1 MRFAGCIFLLATSVL
16 PDAALAEAGVL
27 IPSGSTQPNPQQLSL
42 DRMKVDILIDNG
54 VARVQ
59 VQQVFAS
66 HVSRVLEGEWSFA
79 LPSGATVSNFAVWD
93 DVTRIPGVILER
105 RRAEQVYEQLKAQ
118 SIDPGLLR
126 QGEYGAEE
134 ARRGATFS
142 AKVVPIPG
150 YGFKRIEFEYHER
163 LAVDDLRS
171 YFALP
176 LRPDAYQEQS
186 AAALD
191 LRLEIRS
198 EHPLSDFEVGS
209 EQYPLMVIE
218 RSENRIVAEYQG
230 ENIAFTED
238 LAVEYQ
244 LAAPDGDQLEVLT
257 YRDPSPPA
265 PHITATRL
273 GDPGDAPG
281 YFLASALLSLPA
293 TPSPIAGDE
302 GLARTVIA
310 LFDTSLSMQWGKLD
324 RSYRALESLL
334 QQLEPRDRFNVILF
348 NAEATSFEPAPVSAA
363 NANVERALGFIRAQY
378 IRGATNLP
386 AAWRAAAIQLAD
398 VAGESYLVHLT
409 DGGSTLE
416 AVGNA
421 RLLDVYENTIGSLPI
436 NRQPRTFAM
445 AIGDDANLPLLRII
459 AAGSGVFEHIR
470 STEPLDFKLNA
481 FLSKIGRLPVGNL
494 TLDVQSDSA
503 IDFIY
508 PLQPSAYRG
517 SIASW
522 VGRYLTP
529 VVDALFRISG
539 DGVNVEARRT
549 LPSDNQ
555 DHSHVARTWARA
567 RVDALL
573 EHIERDGEDRDSI
586 NEIIRWSKQ
595 FNFVTPYTSFLAAPR
610 SLLRPRVI
618 RPGDPLL
625 RVQTDPSIR
634 SVTALFPFGL
644 VKRLRYLDEED
655 AWQTRFLAPIDT
667 PDGKHQ
673 VRLILR
679 DDKGHV
685 FRETKSFLIT
695 SKPPTVQARLDRL
708 EYRAGERIDLKV
720 SASSTTRTLVARLY
734 GAPPAELH
742 WNPVVGYN
750 TGSLTVPFDLPPGNY
765 TLKLTAEDFAHN
777 VGVEEV
783 TVAVIP

>member
-1 MRFAGCIFLLATSVL
+1 MRYAGCIFLLVALVL
-16 PDAALAEAGVL
+16 PNPARPEAGVL

-42 DRMKVDILIDNG
+42 DRMTVDILIDNG

-79 LPSGATVSNFAVWD
+79 LPTGATVSNFAVWD

-105 RRAEQVYEQLKAQ
+105 RRAEQIYEQLKAQ

-142 AKVVPIPG
+142 AKVAPIPG

-163 LAVDDLRS
+163 LAVDNLRS

-186 AAALD
+186 AGEFD

-198 EHPLSDFEVGS
+198 EHPLAELDTSS
-209 EQYPLMVIE
+209 QQYPLDVVE
-218 RSENRIVAEYQG
+218 RSENQIIAEYHG
-230 ENIAFTED
+230 ENIAFSED

-244 LAAPDGDQLEVLT
+244 LATPDSDQLEVLT

-273 GDPGDAPG
+273 GDPGDVPG
-281 YFLASALLSLPA
+281 YFLASALLSLP
-293 TPSPIAGDE
+293 PPQSPTAGVQRS
-302 GLARTVIA
+302 ARTVIA

-348 NAEATSFEPAPVSAA
+348 NAQATSFQPAPVSAA
-363 NANVERALGFIRAQY
+363 NANVERALDFIRAQR

-386 AAWRAAAIQLAD
+386 AAWRAAAAQLAD
-398 VAGESYLVHLT
+398 VTGESYLVHLT

-416 AVGNA
+416 AVGNE
-421 RLLDVYENTIGSLPI
+421 RLLDVYENTVGSLPTS
-436 NRQPRTFAM
+436 RRPRAFAL
-445 AIGDDANLPLLRII
+445 AIGDDANLPLLRAI

-481 FLSKIGRLPVGNL
+481 FLGKIGRLPVGNL

-503 IDFIY
+503 LDFIY
-508 PLQPSAYRG
+508 PLQPSVYRG
-517 SIASW
+517 SIAGW

-529 VVDALFRISG
+529 VVEALFRVSG
-539 DGVNVEARRT
+539 DGVDLEARRT
-549 LPSDNQ
+549 LPGDDQ
-555 DHSHVARTWARA
+555 DHPHVAREWARA

-573 EHIERDGEDRDSI
+573 EQIERDGEDRDSI

-618 RPGDPLL
+618 RPGDPIL

-644 VKRLRYLDEED
+644 VKQLRYLDNED

-667 PDGKHQ
+667 PDGQHE
-673 VRLILR
+673 VRLLLR
-679 DDKGHV
+679 DSEGHV

-695 SKPPTVQARLDRL
+695 SKPPTVRARLDRL
-708 EYRAGERIDLKV
+708 QYRAGERIDLKV

-734 GAPPAELH
+734 GAPPAELR
-742 WNPVVGYN
+742 WNPAVGYN